1 MKNENQNDF
10 LEFLTSHE
18 APPSSLKAL
27 TQKDIVFTLNKKSII
42 TKFIFFQLIGTL
54 ITLTFC
60 PQFGIGL
67 QDGHGVA
74 HYFRML
80 GDGACAA
87 FCGSLFLLAGNLSAF
102 LSMDSDQIFWIW
114 KHYKIE
120 LIFVPALLWALL
132 MLFNITLNLES
143 ESMSFR
149 LVWLISAILIQ
160 QSVFSLKAK
169 LYSGVL
175 KRA

>member
-1 MKNENQNDF
+1 MKHEDKNDF

-18 APPSSLKAL
+18 APPAPLKAL
-27 TQKDIVFTLNKKSII
+27 THKDILLCLNKKNII
-42 TKFIFFQLIGTL
+42 TKFIFFQLIGAL

-67 QDGHGVA
+67 PEGHGIA

-87 FCGSLFLLAGNLSAF
+87 FCGSLFLMAGNLFAF
-102 LSMDSDQIFWIW
+102 FSMGSDQVFWIW

-120 LIFVPALLWALL
+120 LILFPASLWALL
-132 MLFNITLNLES
+132 MFFNVTLSLEA
-143 ESMSFR
+143 ESMSYR
-149 LVWLISAILIQ
+149 LVWLVSAVLVQ
-160 QSVFSLKAK
+160 QAVFTVKAR

-175 KRA
+175 KKA